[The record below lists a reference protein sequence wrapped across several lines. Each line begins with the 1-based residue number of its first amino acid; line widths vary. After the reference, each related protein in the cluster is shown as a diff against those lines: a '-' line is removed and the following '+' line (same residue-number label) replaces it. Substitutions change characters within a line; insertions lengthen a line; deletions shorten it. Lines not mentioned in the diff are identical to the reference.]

1 MSLANIIAVER
12 FFDRTGVAFLMA
24 LGLALGL
31 ALAGGVAL
39 FGV

>member
-24 LGLALGL
+24 LGLAL
-31 ALAGGVAL
+31 AGGVAL

>member
-12 FFDRTGVAFLMA
+12 FFDRTGVALLM
-24 LGLALGL
+24 ALGL